1 MAMATYRV
9 LYWQEVP
16 SQIAATDDQE
26 DVTVVMPGRFME
38 RIDQLAA
45 RRGLQAA
52 DDYLAQW
59 RWSEDEEREGSAEAV
74 AQAVRAEL
82 EAQAD
87 W

>member
-1 MAMATYRV
+1 MATYRI

-16 SQIAATDDQE
+16 SQIAASDDQD
-26 DVTVVMPGRFME
+26 DVTLEMPPKFME

-45 RRGLQAA
+45 RRGLQST

-59 RWSEDEEREGSAEAV
+59 RWSDDQERDGSAREVAEAV
-74 AQAVRAEL
+74 RTQL
-82 EAQAD
+82 EAEAD

>member
-16 SQIAATDDQE
+16 SQIAATDDRE
-26 DVTVVMPGRFME
+26 DVTVVMPDRFME

>member
-1 MAMATYRV
+1 MATYRV

-26 DVTVVMPGRFME
+26 DVTVVMPDRFME

-59 RWSEDEEREGSAEAV
+59 RWSEDEEREGSAQTV